1 MTTAQN
7 IVYKNFLRAV
17 MLFYCVQI
25 VKMIE
30 IVLVGSKNMSHIPY
44 FPGGSK
50 IWLIFT
56 GNHLGY
62 GLNQ

>member
-17 MLFYCVQI
+17 MLCTNCQDDSKVQ
-25 VKMIE
+25 

-62 GLNQ
+62 